1 MSHKTHKTLTALIAA
16 ALISTSFGAQASESL
31 AQMIAGQAQSA
42 QGQIRGDMQRN
53 LDGAL
58 RPMLPQA
65 PTAQAAAEP
74 NTTAGLR
81 KVVCPVRQA
90 TVGKPSATYAC

>member
-1 MSHKTHKTLTALIAA
+1 MSHKTFTALIAA
-16 ALISTSFGAQASESL
+16 ALIASSFGAQASESL
-31 AQMIAGQAQSA
+31 AQIIAGQAQSA

-58 RPMLPQA
+58 RPLLPEA
-65 PTAQAAAEP
+65 PVAQAAAEQ
-74 NTTAGLR
+74 NTAGLR

-90 TVGKPSATYAC
+90 TIKPSATYAC